1 MKGEDFMSDLSGKY
15 AVVTGGGKGIG
26 RKVAERFLKDNCA
39 GIAILDYDKE
49 TAEKTAA
56 ELGNRVLAI
65 HCDVGSKEM
74 VERAF
79 KIVYEQFPRIDI
91 LINNAGLTR
100 DAMLHKMSLE
110 QWNTVITTD
119 LTGVFLCMQQVVNGM
134 KEQGYGKIV
143 NVSST
148 SAYGNMGQSNYSAAK
163 AGILGLTAT
172 AAKELARKNITVN
185 AVAPGFIDT
194 DIIKTVPPEIL
205 DQWKQ
210 SIPMQR
216 LGRPEEIADVIAFL
230 SSDQSSYVTGC
241 CIPCCGGGII
251 EF

>member
-1 MKGEDFMSDLSGKY
+1 MGDLSGKY

-26 RKVAERFLKDNCA
+26 RKVVERFLNDNSA

-49 TAEKTAA
+49 TAEKTSA

-65 HCDVGSKEM
+65 PCDVGSKEM

-79 KIVYEQFPRIDI
+79 KIVYEKFPRIDI
-91 LINNAGLTR
+91 LVNNAGLTR

-110 QWNTVITTD
+110 QWNTVITAD
-119 LTGVFLCMQQVVNGM
+119 LTGVFLCIRQVVNGM

-143 NVSST
+143 NVSSG

-172 AAKELARKNITVN
+172 AAKELGRKNITVN

-205 DQWKQ
+205 EQWKQ
-210 SIPMQR
+210 GIPMQR

-230 SSDQSSYVTGC
+230 SSDESSYVTGC
-241 CIPCCGGGII
+241 CIHCCGGSII

>member
-1 MKGEDFMSDLSGKY
+1 MGNLAGRY
-15 AVVTGGGKGIG
+15 AVVTGGAKGIG
-26 RKVAERFLKDNCA
+26 RKVAERFLRDGCA
-39 GIAILDYDKE
+39 GIAILDYDRE
-49 TAEKTAA
+49 TAEKTSA
-56 ELGNRVLAI
+56 ELGSLVI
-65 HCDVGSKEM
+65 PVHCDVSSKEM
-74 VERAF
+74 VEKAF
-79 KIVYEQFPRIDI
+79 QTVYEKFPRVDI
-91 LINNAGLTR
+91 LVNNAGLTR

-110 QWNTVITTD
+110 QWLTVINAD
-119 LTGVFLCMQQVVNGM
+119 LTGIFLCMQQVVKAM
-134 KEQGYGKIV
+134 REQCYGKIV

-148 SAYGNMGQSNYSAAK
+148 SAYGNPGQANYSAAK

-172 AAKELARKNITVN
+172 TAKELGRRNITVN

-194 DIIKTVPPEIL
+194 DIIKTVPPETL
-205 DQWKQ
+205 EQWKQ
-210 SIPMQR
+210 NIPMQR